1 MPRGS
6 VNSAS
11 RADRRS
17 LLISAARAAGILV
30 PVTPEQASA
39 SQALW
44 RAAQREVL
52 IRRGLRLVRGPAGL
66 PRLTRPPLE
75 RELPP
80 AGTWIEFRPHIG
92 SRPEVFQVVAFVPVG
107 VPIDSVLDPLQV
119 RLLQDGIRVS
129 CFHGDR
135 VVLGQPGGM
144 HLIASMRTALAGA
157 VAARATV
164 ISDPTTASPSRLV
177 AHLAPGTVVAWVW
190 HSSFGP
196 SRRDGVV
203 VAYIPGGRRLSDM
216 APEIPPSCRLRPLS
230 NQDRYLVR
238 VARHPF
244 YLTPPAFAVERP
256 HVEAASCSPAS

>member
-11 RADRRS
+11 KADRRS

-30 PVTPEQASA
+30 PVTPEAAESLQA
-39 SQALW
+39 QW
-44 RAAQREVL
+44 KAAQREVL
-52 IRRGLRLVRGPAGL
+52 TCRSLRLVRGSAGL

-80 AGTWIEFRPHIG
+80 AGSWIEFRPHIG
-92 SRPEVFQVVAFVPVG
+92 SRPEVFLVLGFVPVG
-107 VPIDSVLDPLQV
+107 VPIDSILSEQQV
-119 RLLQDGIRVS
+119 RLLQDGIRRR
-129 CFHGDR
+129 CFHGSR

-144 HLIASMRTALAGA
+144 HLIASLRTALAGA

-164 ISDPTTASPSRLV
+164 IEKPTSASPSRLV
-177 AHLAPGTVVAWVW
+177 AHLEPGTVVAWGW

-203 VAYIPGGRRLSDM
+203 VAYIPGGRRLSDV
-216 APEIPPSCRLRPLS
+216 APDVPPSCRLRPLS
-230 NQDRYLVR
+230 NPDRSRGR
-238 VARHPF
+238 VGGHPC
-244 YLTPPAFAVERP
+244 YLTPPAFAGERP
-256 HVEAASCSPAS
+256 RVASECSPAS